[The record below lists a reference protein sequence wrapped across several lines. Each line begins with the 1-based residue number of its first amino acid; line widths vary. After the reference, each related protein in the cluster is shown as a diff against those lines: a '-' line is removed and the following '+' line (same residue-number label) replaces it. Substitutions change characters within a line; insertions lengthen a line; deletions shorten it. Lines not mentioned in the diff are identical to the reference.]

1 MNCKVIFILLC
12 LAMGICTEAQDRSK
26 KLNAGVELD
35 VLPFAT
41 GGWFAAA
48 WTGKD
53 QWRLRV
59 LTASVNKPN
68 FTAKKGFTNHHIN
81 AYALLA
87 DRFLKNEWKG
97 WWLGGGVVLWN
108 SSIQSDAK
116 LQTSKFTNYLLNG
129 SGGCNITLH
138 KNIYLSPWAGLS
150 VRAGGNTNVA
160 VDNKLYTLPFFN
172 PEASLKI
179 GVWF

>member
-1 MNCKVIFILLC
+1 MKYKLILILLC
-12 LAMGICTEAQDRSK
+12 LAMGTGATAQQQSK
-26 KLNAGVELD
+26 KINAGVELD
-35 VLPFAT
+35 ALPFAT

-48 WTGKD
+48 WIGKEK
-53 QWRLRV
+53 WRLRV

-68 FTAKKGFTNHHIN
+68 FATKEGFTNHQIK
-81 AYALLA
+81 AYAVVA

-97 WWLGGGVVLWN
+97 WWLGGGFVLWN
-108 SSIQSDAK
+108 SSIQTDAK
-116 LQTSKFTNYLLNG
+116 LQTSTFTNYLLNG

-138 KNIYLSPWAGLS
+138 KKIYLSPWAGLS
-150 VRAGGNTNVA
+150 MRVGGNTNVA
-160 VDNKLYTLPFFN
+160 VDKKLYTLPFFN